1 MPISESE
8 QENSDAS
15 NQSNVSSLRRS
26 QRVAPKKQRPGMVVP
41 SADSR
46 QLLNASQISMLS
58 KSRKQQSSSQIPT
71 SSIPPPSGQSSQS
84 RNSPP
89 ANAKKRKP
97 SKAGSNSRSKRGNT
111 TSGDDQDSQDKRAT
125 SANHT
130 GTEIDA
136 HDFNQDSNDEIQEIS
151 AQVGRQTKKAE
162 ADEYDKVQEF
172 FDPPFWKDGDTKGS
186 KINYR
191 CKWCQNTYQA
201 HGSSFGNLKTH
212 QDGSTQVDKNA
223 RGCPSCAQAI
233 KAGATLPPSVAEK
246 RSSAIDPKQRS
257 ITAWTEKKNKLKKT
271 ILNQLIVVWQIRH
284 ALPWTRIE
292 DEYLRAAFVY
302 ANPEATLFGRKW
314 LAQQAKSLYLLLKQN
329 VFSDLKKTDSG
340 SNNNTMAQEMAL
352 IFNQESNKTMG
363 IPNEWD
369 PSAMHVRCA
378 CHKLALLVNASL
390 KALSIITAPKRSVLG
405 FFPVLDWTIEEHEED
420 KSPGSNTNK
429 VNHKGNTDS
438 TEINEVEEDEGEE
451 TEYSDEGDTDDDEDG
466 RNESNSDSDD
476 ECAAGDTALQLE
488 CATGGLASNA
498 AIPNAPDSL
507 ASGALR
513 LRDLT
518 EKLDKVIKIIT

>member
-46 QLLNASQISMLS
+46 RLLNASQISMLS
-58 KSRKQQSSSQIPT
+58 KSRKQQSSSRIPT

-97 SKAGSNSRSKRGNT
+97 SKAGSNSRSKRGKYKSQHSTRQNRNKDST
-111 TSGDDQDSQDKRAT
+111 TSGDDRDSQDKRAT
-125 SANHT
+125 SENHT

-151 AQVGRQTKKAE
+151 AKVGRQTKKAE
-162 ADEYDKVQEF
+162 ADEYNKVQEF

-186 KINYR
+186 KINYQ
-191 CKWCQNTYQA
+191 CKWCQNTYRA

-223 RGCPSCAQAI
+223 RGCPSRAQAI

-257 ITAWTEKKNKLKKT
+257 ITAWTEKNTSSKKL
-271 ILNQLIVVWQIRH
+271 
-284 ALPWTRIE
+284 
-292 DEYLRAAFVY
+292 
-302 ANPEATLFGRKW
+302 
-314 LAQQAKSLYLLLKQN
+314 S
-329 VFSDLKKTDSG
+329 
-340 SNNNTMAQEMAL
+340 
-352 IFNQESNKTMG
+352 
-363 IPNEWD
+363 
-369 PSAMHVRCA
+369 
-378 CHKLALLVNASL
+378 
-390 KALSIITAPKRSVLG
+390 
-405 FFPVLDWTIEEHEED
+405 
-420 KSPGSNTNK
+420 
-429 VNHKGNTDS
+429 
-438 TEINEVEEDEGEE
+438 
-451 TEYSDEGDTDDDEDG
+451 
-466 RNESNSDSDD
+466 
-476 ECAAGDTALQLE
+476 
-488 CATGGLASNA
+488 
-498 AIPNAPDSL
+498 
-507 ASGALR
+507 
-513 LRDLT
+513 
-518 EKLDKVIKIIT
+518 